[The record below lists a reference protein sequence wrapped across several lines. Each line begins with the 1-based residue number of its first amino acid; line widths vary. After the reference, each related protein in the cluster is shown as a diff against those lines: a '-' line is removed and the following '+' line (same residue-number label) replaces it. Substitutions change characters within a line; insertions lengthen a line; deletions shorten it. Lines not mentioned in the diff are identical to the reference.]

1 MEAQTM
7 ISFRADAELLKTI
20 DSNRGDLTRSQF
32 IRRAVKAMLQNAEVT
47 MTDYYVPHID
57 LFGKPTAGVTRFR
70 DCDARMPEVCDICG
84 EKRVCRWLECTTMQI
99 TGVDVCRECLKTRF
113 TKISGETL

>member
-32 IRRAVKAMLQNAEVT
+32 IRRAVKAMLQ
-47 MTDYYVPHID
+47 
-57 LFGKPTAGVTRFR
+57 
-70 DCDARMPEVCDICG
+70 
-84 EKRVCRWLECTTMQI
+84 
-99 TGVDVCRECLKTRF
+99 
-113 TKISGETL
+113 ISGETL